1 VTELE
6 TIRAWWKEGGAGHG
20 RFLALYRVNQARRI
34 GLGSVAEEIEE
45 EGYATGSV
53 APHRL
58 AEGLK
63 PEFWLHGGIHPTTY
77 KTLRNARRAAGKDG
91 VVLLF
96 DLSLMPVVA
105 LEGVVEDE
113 HDGNEF
119 DEYMFAERQVDMW
132 ARRAA
137 ELKARI

>member
-1 VTELE
+1 M
-6 TIRAWWKEGGAGHG
+6 RGATRPFRRGDFG
-20 RFLALYRVNQARRI
+20 KLALPQFVI
-34 GLGSVAEEIEE
+34 
-45 EGYATGSV
+45 
-53 APHRL
+53 
-58 AEGLK
+58 
-63 PEFWLHGGIHPTTY
+63 HGGMHPTTY

-91 VVLLF
+91 VVLMF

-113 HDGNEF
+113 HDGNEL

-137 ELKARI
+137 ELKART